1 MRREKSCGAVLFRDL
16 SGERIF
22 LVLHSTQ
29 GHWTLCEG
37 HVEPGETEQ
46 ETAVREIRE
55 ETGLTVAFVE
65 NFRRVVTYS
74 PDPGVTKDVVF
85 FLGRA
90 DDGPVSCQPEEVR
103 EALFLPLADA
113 VSRLTHPSDQET
125 LEQAAA
131 FLDRTEGNI
140 SGLGGETRTL

>member
-1 MRREKSCGAVLFRDL
+1 M
-16 SGERIF
+16 
-22 LVLHSTQ
+22 
-29 GHWTLCEG
+29 
-37 HVEPGETEQ
+37 
-46 ETAVREIRE
+46 REIRE